1 MRTRRRKV
9 AKTADKRMM
18 KIIDEL
24 LISFIL
30 GFLLQ

>member
-9 AKTADKRMM
+9 AKTVDKRMM